1 MSVLGHNTAMEHCNQ
16 NEHLSFNSKQL
27 QANEKR
33 TFWVVILT
41 FVTMTVE
48 IAAGYLTGSM
58 ALLAD
63 GWHMASH
70 AAALTLTL
78 IVYKLAR
85 SKSLQ
90 KQLSFGTGKL
100 LPLGGYTSA
109 LGLGVVALFMAWE
122 SINRFLSPVTIN
134 FNEAIIVAVVGLIV
148 NVISVYLLQAK
159 DSEDDHDHHDH
170 HHDHSHSHSHGHDHN
185 HQSALVH
192 VMADALTS
200 IAAIIALVVG
210 KYQGFVWLDP
220 MIGVVGSILI
230 LKWAYKLL
238 KDTAWELLDGHAK
251 DIDFDAV
258 KNDLE
263 SNKGKVT
270 DLHIWRVGPHMV
282 AVQAVVEAKELAG
295 IEFYRDLVLK
305 RIPNAHINIEENL
318 I

>member
-1 MSVLGHNTAMEHCNQ
+1 MEHCKH
-16 NEHLSFNSKQL
+16 NEHLSFNSDKL
-27 QANEKR
+27 AANERR

-41 FVTMTVE
+41 FVTMVVE

-85 SKSLQ
+85 STTLQ
-90 KQLSFGTGKL
+90 KKLSFGTGKL

-109 LGLGVVALFMAWE
+109 LGLGVVAIFMAWE
-122 SINRFLSPVTIN
+122 SIERFLSPVKIN
-134 FNEAIIVAVVGLIV
+134 FNEAIIVAVVGLVV
-148 NVISVYLLQAK
+148 NILSVYLLQNK
-159 DSEDDHDHHDH
+159 SDEHDHHDH
-170 HHDHSHSHSHGHDHN
+170 HHDHTHSHGHDHN
-185 HQSALVH
+185 HQSALIH

-200 IAAIIALVVG
+200 IAAIIALVIG

-220 MIGVVGSILI
+220 IIGIVGSILI
-230 LKWAYKLL
+230 LNWAYKLL
-238 KDTAWELLDGHAK
+238 KNTAWELLDGHAK

-258 KNDLE
+258 KTDLE
-263 SNKGKVT
+263 SKNAKVT
-270 DLHIWRVGPHMV
+270 DLHIWRIGPHMV
-282 AVQAVVEAKELAG
+282 AVQAIVETTESSG
-295 IEFYRDLVLK
+295 IEFYRDLIEK

-318 I
+318 V